1 MCVHGT
7 HCVLA
12 RAHMCVPTGH
22 VFVFQEDTC
31 LLADERVCVCVS
43 APRAHVCVFICTHMC
58 VPHVHICEFMCPH
71 MFVPIGHVFVFQVNT
86 CLFSD
91 ERTCVCVCVPGAHI
105 YIHMCVFT
113 CTHMCVHVY
122 TRLCSN

>member
-1 MCVHGT
+1 
-7 HCVLA
+7 
-12 RAHMCVPTGH
+12 
-22 VFVFQEDTC
+22 
-31 LLADERVCVCVS
+31 
-43 APRAHVCVFICTHMC
+43 MC

-71 MFVPIGHVFVFQVNT
+71 MFVAIGHVFVFQVNT

-105 YIHMCVFT
+105 YKYINMCVFT